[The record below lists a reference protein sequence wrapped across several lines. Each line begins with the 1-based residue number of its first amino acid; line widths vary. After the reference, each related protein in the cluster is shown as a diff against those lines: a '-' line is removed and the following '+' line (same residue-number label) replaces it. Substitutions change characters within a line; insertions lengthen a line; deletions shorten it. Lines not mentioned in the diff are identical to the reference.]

1 MSYEDCY
8 IYLDL
13 TKDIIKKKDLLKS
26 IKYYIEEKNKIN
38 IKGHYGVL
46 LFQEEGNP
54 IFITDKKDSEII
66 TTAIEEN
73 WSSRSRKESYFENGL
88 FYLFGY
94 IAETTR
100 KKSKL
105 NRVIVI
111 TDTPSDLNDEYQE
124 ALFNIVSKIKH
135 FPTFIDIVR
144 LIEEETRFQKDDVKL
159 NVLASDTKGGI
170 FYVKD
175 KKEFS
180 STLKKLVKTKQ
191 TASIFADRPDE
202 MKISSEDYAFYNNLA
217 KNLEKGTTGENVE
230 CDICHD
236 ETCPVC
242 TDVSDIPMTCV
253 DCKISY
259 HLCCITNYTINHNI
273 GIPHIFRCPNCDVLL
288 KIDQNLI
295 VSTEGPEIISV
306 DDYIEQVDYNHEPDN
321 IVESEYT
328 DHSDDD
334 PKIVEFEETRALKLE
349 DSEITQTFQA
359 SLDSE
364 KAATIEDEST
374 SGEQKTIRVGGFF
387 GKVYTVKK
395 VGGKLIY
402 SRSSQTAGKKEKE
415 DSNELQEPKELIKQK
430 ITICPICGNTVS
442 STHTICK
449 SCGSEIK

>member
-26 IKYYIEEKNKIN
+26 IKHYIEEKNKIN

-66 TTAIEEN
+66 TKTIEEN
-73 WSSRSRKESYFENGL
+73 WSNRSKKESYFENGL

-135 FPTFIDIVR
+135 FPTFIDIIR
-144 LIEEETRFQKDDVKL
+144 LIEEKTRFQKDDVKL

-180 STLKKLVKTKQ
+180 SILKKLVNTKQ
-191 TASIFADRPDE
+191 TASLFADRPDE

-217 KNLEKGTTGENVE
+217 KNLEKDTTGENVE

-242 TDVSDIPMTCV
+242 TDVTDIPMICV
-253 DCKISY
+253 DCKTAY

-273 GIPHIFRCPNCDVLL
+273 GIPHIFRCPSCDVLL

-295 VSTEGPEIISV
+295 VSTDGPEIISV
-306 DDYIEQVDYNHEPDN
+306 DDYIEQIDYTQEPDH

-328 DHSDDD
+328 NDSDDG
-334 PKIVEFEETRALKLE
+334 PKIVEVEETRALKPE
-349 DSEITQTFQA
+349 GSEITQAFQT
-359 SLDSE
+359 SPDSKE
-364 KAATIEDEST
+364 VATIEDESA

-395 VGGKLIY
+395 VGDKLIY
-402 SRSSQTAGKKEKE
+402 SRPSQTVGTKEKE
-415 DSNELQEPKELIKQK
+415 DSNELQGTKDSRREK
-430 ITICPICGNTVS
+430 ITICPICGNSVS